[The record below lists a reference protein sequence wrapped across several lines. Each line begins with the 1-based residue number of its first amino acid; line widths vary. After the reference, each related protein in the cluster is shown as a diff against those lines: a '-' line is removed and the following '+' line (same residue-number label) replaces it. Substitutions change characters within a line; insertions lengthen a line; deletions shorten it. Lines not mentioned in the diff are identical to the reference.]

1 MSYRLPARG
10 IRAILRSGDPS
21 DRETRVAVEAYETV
35 GAALVAGIYQLR
47 VSVSAGLRAAVDVGE
62 VELPDGTPLPASHTR
77 SVALLGAAGA
87 GQLLVSG
94 AAAAMAEQLPEGVS
108 LDDLGRHR
116 FHGVPTVMAV
126 FEARGTGLVSSSIR
140 TIETVGS
147 SIPVPSTPL
156 IGRHE
161 LLRHLVSAIRRERVV
176 TLTGSGGSG
185 KTRLAI
191 EAASASVGLF
201 DSIHWAELAP
211 VGSDDTLVDEL
222 VALVGVEHQGSA
234 GRFDALMDALGHG
247 RRLLVLDNAE
257 HVIDAAAVLV
267 TEAAARCPTLHLL
280 VTSREPLGIGAE
292 AVRRI
297 PPLSIADDDSPASIL
312 ASDAAVFLLDR
323 LGRAGVATPLDDHT
337 ASQLHRICTRL
348 DGIPLALELA
358 AARASTMPL
367 ADLASGLDDRFSLL
381 SATRRDAQPHQRT
394 LDASIRW
401 SHDLLTDDERITFR
415 RLAVFSGAF
424 EAADAV
430 EVDGGPA
437 GRVAECLDRLVE
449 RSLVGPAQDGR
460 LRLSETVRA
469 FAEDRLDESGE
480 TGFVRDRHLAW
491 VVGRAA
497 GIAPDYDGPDPA
509 SAVDRSR
516 RLLNDARAAI
526 AHAEHN
532 GRADAIWSL
541 VDHLALSCF
550 YDGRI
555 DEGLEWASRA
565 TTIDDGTDPRA
576 AAPGLVAAAL
586 LATSRGDHDE
596 IVHAVA
602 RAGAAAESADDR
614 RSSGRALVLGA
625 AHDSWHRP
633 SESLAALME
642 GSELCAASGD
652 LAWSAWGS
660 CGAAL
665 ALTFLGR
672 PADAVARL
680 DEVDAVASTLRFR
693 RLALDVAARRCI
705 CEYQLGRW
713 GDARRTI
720 ERGRRLAEGFTSIS
734 VTACFDA
741 VEAWLATARG
751 HADLAATAM
760 DHAIDKYLRAG
771 ELQFIPLFV
780 DARCQAAIAAG
791 EPAKA
796 VEDIHALRSH
806 PGVEWAAIYRHWLDH
821 TLATALLRRGDSE
834 GAREVAERLVADAE
848 DVGNRLDAARG
859 DLLRTRVDALEDG
872 HRRFDERTADAL
884 DELWQ
889 LRAVPAVLDA
899 LELSALADEIGGRGD
914 RARALAEAVG
924 EARARLFAGTTPDI
938 ADLVEVAR
946 RGRGDR
952 RRPAFGWDSLTPT
965 ELLVTELVAE
975 GLTNPQIAERL
986 IIGQAT
992 VKTHV
997 SNVLRKLDMTR
1008 RTQVATAYHQRADNR
1023 RPG

>member
-1 MSYRLPARG
+1 MSHRPSITGL
-10 IRAILRSGDPS
+10 RAILRSGDPT
-21 DRETRVAVEAYETV
+21 DRDTEVVVELYETV
-35 GAALVAGIYQLR
+35 GDALAAGIRQLRLAGSTGRRAAL
-47 VSVSAGLRAAVDVGE
+47 DVGE
-62 VELPDGTPLPASHTR
+62 VGLPAGSPLPASDTR
-77 SVALLGAAGA
+77 SAALLGAAGA
-87 GQLLVSG
+87 GQLLLSG
-94 AAAAMAEQLPEGVS
+94 AAASIAEHLPEGVT
-108 LDDLGRHR
+108 LEDLGNHR
-116 FHGVPTVMAV
+116 FHGVPTAMTV
-126 FEARGTGLVSSSIR
+126 FEARGAGLVSSSIR
-140 TIETVGS
+140 TIDTVGS
-147 SIPVPSTPL
+147 SIPIPPTPL
-156 IGRHE
+156 IGRHDV
-161 LLRHLVSAIRRERVV
+161 LGDVVSAIRGERVV

-191 EAASASVGLF
+191 EAAAASIGLF

-211 VGSDDTLVDEL
+211 LGSDDTLVDEL
-222 VALVGVEHQGSA
+222 VALVGIEHQGSA
-234 GRFDALMDALGHG
+234 GRRGALMDALGHG

-257 HVIDAAAVLV
+257 HVIDAVAGLV
-267 TEAAARCPTLHLL
+267 TEAAARCPALHLL
-280 VTSREPLGIGAE
+280 VTSREPLGIAAE

-297 PPLSIADDDSPASIL
+297 PPLPVAKDDSAASIFG
-312 ASDAAVFLLDR
+312 SDATVFLLDR
-323 LGRAGVATPLDDHT
+323 LGRAGVETPLDDHT

-358 AARASTMPL
+358 AARASTVPL
-367 ADLASGLDDRFSLL
+367 ADLASGLDDRFNLL

-401 SHDLLTDDERITFR
+401 SYDLLTDDERITFR
-415 RLAVFSGAF
+415 RLAVFSGSF

-437 GRVAECLDRLVE
+437 GRVAESLDRLVE
-449 RSLVGPAQDGR
+449 RSLIAPAQDGR

-491 VVGRAA
+491 VVSRAA
-497 GIAPDYDGPDPA
+497 DIAPDYDGPDPA
-509 SAVDRSR
+509 SAAERSR

-526 AHAEHN
+526 AHAEHH

-555 DEGLEWASRA
+555 DEGLEWAVRA
-565 TTIDDGTDPRA
+565 TAIDDGTDPEA
-576 AAPGLVAAAL
+576 AASGLVAAAL

-596 IVHAVA
+596 IADAVA
-602 RAGAAAESADDR
+602 HGRAAADAAADQ
-614 RSSGRALVLGA
+614 RSSGRALLLGA

-633 SESLAALME
+633 SESLAGLIE
-642 GSELCAASGD
+642 GSELCAGSGD
-652 LAWSAWGS
+652 VAWSAWGS

-672 PADAVARL
+672 PADAVALL
-680 DEVDAVASTLRFR
+680 DEADAAASTLRSR
-693 RLALDVAARRCI
+693 RLALDAAARRCI

-713 GDARRTI
+713 GDAHRTI
-720 ERGRRLAEGFTSIS
+720 ERGRRLAQGFTSVS

-741 VEAWLATARG
+741 VDAWLATARG
-751 HADLAATAM
+751 HADVAAATM
-760 DHAIDKYLRAG
+760 DQAIERYLRAG

-780 DARCQAAIAAG
+780 EARSQASITAG

-796 VEDIHALRSH
+796 VEDIDAIRHH

-821 TLATALLRRGDSE
+821 TLATALLRQGDTD
-834 GAREVAERLVADAE
+834 GAREVAERLSADAA
-848 DVGNRLDAARG
+848 DVGNQLDAARG
-859 DLLRTRVDALEDG
+859 NLLLARVDALDSE
-872 HRRFDERTADAL
+872 HRRSDERTADAL

-899 LELSALADEIGGRGD
+899 LELSAHADEIGGRGD
-914 RARALAEAVG
+914 RARAIAVG
-924 EARARLFAGTTPDI
+924 VREARGQLLAGTTPDL
-938 ADLVEVAR
+938 ADLVELAR

-965 ELLVTELVAE
+965 ELLVAELVAD

-992 VKTHV
+992 AKTHV

-1008 RTQVATAYHQRADNR
+1008 RTQVATAYHQRADHR